1 MSIPAS
7 ALIIDDENHIRTYLK
22 VLLKRLGV
30 ATTMDA
36 SNIDEA
42 RAQLAANKPELVT
55 LDLNMP
61 GGSGLDLLRE
71 IRAQDEDLYGVVMS
85 ADALTATIRAAF
97 EAGADGFI
105 RKDLPPPQMLE
116 ELRKIL
122 ADEPPAGSPGAGGSA
137 AG

>member
-7 ALIIDDENHIRTYLK
+7 ALIIDDEKHIRTYLK
-22 VLLKRLGV
+22 VLLKKLGV
-30 ATTMDA
+30 AVTQEA
-36 SNIDEA
+36 ANIEEA
-42 RAQLAANKPELVT
+42 RAQLVASRPELVT

-71 IRAQDEDLYGVVMS
+71 IRAQDEEICVVVMS
-85 ADALTATIRAAF
+85 ADALTATIRAAV

-116 ELRKIL
+116 ELKKIFS
-122 ADEPPAGSPGAGGSA
+122 DEPTDSGAGTPVA
-137 AG
+137 T